1 MTPML
6 LLTLGML
13 QASPAP
19 APDGTHP
26 RLRPDDRCARAIV
39 WEGAQSSPTVARLV
53 AAVEASDVVVYV
65 RCETGLRQ
73 RGVMTFVAH
82 GGPLTYVLVRVE
94 IGQPERA
101 RVATLAHELT
111 HALEVAEACPPLQTA
126 ADLETLY
133 RRIGIPGDRPG
144 EFESRG
150 ALANERLAKAE
161 LGHAAATPQKRQ
173 DPR

>member
-1 MTPML
+1 ML
-6 LLTLGML
+6 LLTLALL
-13 QASPAP
+13 QVSAAP

-26 RLRPDDRCARAIV
+26 RLRPDDRCARATI
-39 WEGAQSSPTVARLV
+39 WDGTQSSPTVARLV
-53 AAVEASDVVVYV
+53 AAIEASDVVVYV

-73 RGVMTFVAH
+73 RGVLTFVAH
-82 GGPLTYVLVRVE
+82 GGPLTYVLVRVD
-94 IGQPERA
+94 IGQTARE

-111 HALEVAEACPPLQTA
+111 HAVEVAEASPPVQTEG
-126 ADLETLY
+126 DLEALY
-133 RRIGIPGDRPG
+133 RKIGIRGDRAS

-150 ALANERLAKAE
+150 AVANERLAKAE